1 MRPDDDVQTIDE
13 DEDDV
18 EKVAEDDE
26 DVSGAYRPNCEH
38 AIDD

>member
-26 DVSGAYRPNCEH
+26 DVSSAYRPNCEH
-38 AIDD
+38 AIED

>member
-13 DEDDV
+13 DEEDV

-26 DVSGAYRPNCEH
+26 DVSSAYRPNCEH

>member
-1 MRPDDDVQTIDE
+1 MRPDDDIQTIDE
-13 DEDDV
+13 DEEDV

-26 DVSGAYRPNCEH
+26 DVSSAYRPNCEH

>member
-13 DEDDV
+13 DEEDV

-26 DVSGAYRPNCEH
+26 DVSSAYRPNCEH
-38 AIDD
+38 AIED